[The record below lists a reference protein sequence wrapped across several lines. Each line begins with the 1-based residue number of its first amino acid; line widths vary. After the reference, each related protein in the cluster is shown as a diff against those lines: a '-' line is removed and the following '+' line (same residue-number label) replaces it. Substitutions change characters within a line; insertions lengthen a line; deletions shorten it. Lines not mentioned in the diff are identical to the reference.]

1 MVTRHYLKKKKI
13 QKLEWQIPRG
23 ILPIMTW
30 TERFRPNGLRYM
42 KIVGIS
48 LSEVQECLICGK
60 WEISHTKPVNPLAV
74 GNRIF
79 WRLLSRVSG
88 LNLGLHGSVQQ
99 ICDSRERGLNFEP
112 TVNSFMFTCDMISL
126 RYFETVVGLCSLFSF
141 QYGPFHGFVNFWH
154 GQGRENPSTPLER
167 APQC

>member
-1 MVTRHYLKKKKI
+1 MVTRHYLKKKKDT
-13 QKLEWQIPRG
+13 KVRMTNPPRV
-23 ILPIMTW
+23 LPIMTW

-42 KIVGIS
+42 KIVVIS

-60 WEISHTKPVNPLAV
+60 WEISHTKPVNPLTV

-79 WRLLSRVSG
+79 WRLLSRVRG
-88 LNLGLHGSVQQ
+88 LNLGPHGSVQQ

-112 TVNSFMFTCDMISL
+112 TPNSFMFTCDMISH

-141 QYGPFHGFVNFWH
+141 QLMD
-154 GQGRENPSTPLER
+154 PSTVF
-167 APQC
+167 